1 MGNNQN
7 TPAARSNR
15 PNGAGNLESFVS
27 QIKNIDLDN
36 ASLDSLTD
44 SLKEIF
50 GCEAV
55 TLFTYDSSNKE
66 LFSSNFR
73 SQSAEEIRFKISM
86 NDLIGYAAANGKP
99 LNINDVH
106 SNEELKQHHLD
117 LSYGDSWDKKFGFI
131 SRSMM
136 LIPLPHKSKLVGV
149 MEIVN
154 KADGNSFSE
163 ADFIRAKAIALVMG
177 LALVKLEARNN
188 NHHKIAHENND
199 LKEALD
205 KLTQAILSVK
215 SSDEI
220 FLEIN
225 KHLVALFQASEVIIF
240 AIHPQ
245 KNILYSKIDSN
256 GFTEEIQLPI
266 NHSSIAGFVA
276 SESRLLNIKNVN
288 DPEELNNHHPDLQFK
303 DGWNKTDD
311 LKTQSL
317 LTIPLVH
324 SNQTIGVWQ
333 LARKNDEPGF
343 SSLDESNASAIA
355 ENLALAFQNIEKVEE
370 LKPSKFSYLISN
382 GFLTKDEL
390 TLINKKSQET
400 GSDVEDLLV
409 KELYLRSIDVG
420 KSLEHFYYIPY
431 TGFDDSTVSPD
442 LSDFEFEVD
451 TLRKQSWVPLKNDDT
466 GMVILVN
473 DPTNTNTIEKI
484 KQVFPDKTIDFRV
497 GLKMDITEYINGFYK
512 TEEIKDIPETEE
524 KQNILE
530 TVNLAEDNTL
540 ELVIDEEYQAKAP
553 ENQVISPGSSNAFF
567 DEMLSIAIRQG
578 VTDIHI
584 EPGKE
589 GKNLLIRLRKDGA
602 CRVFEEVSSSIQTDI
617 ISHIKKLAQLDA
629 SINQIPQNGK
639 FIWPLESNK
648 YELSVVVFP
657 TIGNLEDAMLRIS
670 QIGKPVPRFIPIT
683 QMEFSDP
690 NLDKIMSRIHA
701 TKGMILV
708 TGLEGAGKTTSLH
721 AFLGHLNTPEKKIV
735 TAESPVDIV
744 QNGLRQIQ
752 INDEIGLNYTFAL
765 ETFLLGNPDII
776 MIGETLDPATM
787 KLSVEAARERLIFSS
802 LPAKSSVDAIRK
814 IREMNIDSNQFAD
827 SFLFIMAQKLVPSLC
842 GSCKEDYHPSQ
853 EEFDMLEKFYGS
865 SNFADLGFQYNN
877 NLTLK
882 KAVGCKQCIFT
893 GYSGEIALQEVLE
906 RTPELNRLIAQK
918 ASIDEIHNQALED
931 GMITLNQDG
940 IYKIINGD
948 CDFKKIQE
956 AFLPGRY

>member
-7 TPAARSNR
+7 TPATRNNR

-27 QIKNIDLDN
+27 KVKSIDIDH
-36 ASLDSLTD
+36 ASLDTLTD
-44 SLKEIF
+44 SLKDIF
-50 GCEAV
+50 DCETA
-55 TLFTYDSSNKE
+55 TLFTYDSSQKE
-66 LFSSNFR
+66 LYSSSFR
-73 SQSAEEIRFKISM
+73 SQSAEEIRFKISA
-86 NDLIGYAAANGKP
+86 NDLVGYVAANGKP
-99 LNINDVH
+99 LNISDVH
-106 SNEELKQHHLD
+106 SSEELNSHHTG
-117 LSYGDSWDKKFGFI
+117 LSYDDSWDKILAFN

-136 LIPLPHKSKLVGV
+136 LIPLPHKNKLVGV
-149 MEIVN
+149 MQIVN
-154 KADGNSFSE
+154 KNEGDLFLE
-163 ADFIRAKAIALVMG
+163 ADYIRAKAIALVMG
-177 LALVKLEARNN
+177 LALVKLKERNN
-188 NHHKIAHENND
+188 SDQITAHQTNHQEDALQKIA
-199 LKEALD
+199 
-205 KLTQAILSVK
+205 QAILTVK

-220 FLEIN
+220 FFKIKNL
-225 KHLVALFQASEVIIF
+225 LMPLFQASEAIIF
-240 AIHPQ
+240 AIHPE
-245 KNILYSKIDSN
+245 KNILYSRIDSN
-256 GFTEEIQLPI
+256 GFTEEIQLPV

-276 SESRLLNIKNVN
+276 TESRLLNIKDVN
-288 DPEELNNHHPDLQFK
+288 DPDELQGHHHALQFNE
-303 DGWNKTDD
+303 GWSRSIN
-311 LKTQSL
+311 LNSQSL
-317 LTIPLVH
+317 LTVPLVH
-324 SNQTIGVWQ
+324 SNKTIGVLQ
-333 LARKNDEPGF
+333 LVGKNNEEGF
-343 SSLDESNASAIA
+343 STLDENNSSAIA
-355 ENLALAFQNIEKVEE
+355 ENLALALYNIEKVDEV
-370 LKPSKFSYLISN
+370 KPSKFSYLIAN
-382 GFLTKDEL
+382 GFLTEDEL

-409 KELYLRSIDVG
+409 KELYLRSMDVG
-420 KSLEHFYYIPY
+420 KSLENFYYIPY
-431 TGFDDSTVSPD
+431 TGYDESAVNPD
-442 LSDFEFEVD
+442 FGSYEIDIE
-451 TLRKQSWVPLKNDDT
+451 TMRKQTWVPLKSDDA
-466 GMVILVN
+466 GMVVLIN
-473 DPTNTNTIEKI
+473 DPTDKSAIETI
-484 KQVFPDKTIDFRV
+484 KQVFPQTNIDFRV
-497 GLKMDITEYINGFYK
+497 GLKMDINEYINGFYK
-512 TEEIKDIPETEE
+512 PEENSTIPETE
-524 KQNILE
+524 
-530 TVNLAEDNTL
+530 NLAEDNTL
-540 ELVIDEEYQAKAP
+540 ELVIDEEYQTKPP
-553 ENQVISPGSSNAFF
+553 EHQVIKPASSNEFF

-584 EPGKE
+584 EPGME

-602 CRVFEEVSSSIQTDI
+602 CRVFEEVTSSIQTDI
-617 ISHIKKLAQLDA
+617 IDHIKSLAKLDT
-629 SINQIPQNGK
+629 SVNQIPQNGK

-657 TIGNLEDAMLRIS
+657 TIGNLEDAMLRVS

-708 TGLEGAGKTTSLH
+708 TGLEGAGKTTSMH

-752 INDEIGLNYTFAL
+752 INDEIGLNYAFAL

-787 KLSVEAARERLIFSS
+787 KLSIEAARERLIFSS
-802 LPAKSSVDAIRK
+802 MQAKSAVDAVRK

-827 SFLFIMAQKLVPSLC
+827 AFLFIMAQKLVPSLC

-865 SNFADLGFQYNN
+865 GSFADLGFQYNN

-918 ASIDEIHNQALED
+918 ASIEEIHNQALED

-956 AFLPGRY
+956 AFLPGRF